1 MEYTINRSVKRPGL
15 IVGARTMFIQL
26 NDKGLYVI
34 CLGNA
39 TQTPRP
45 TNDLIVNLV
54 ADKAVDFFQN
64 RYEKKIRET
73 EARIKTE
80 SLDDL
85 AKGKLCYFIPTNEI
99 TFFKA
104 SIEPDSHLKIQ
115 MKGGKLNMKVYT
127 HPYYQQIA
135 ESIESLINKAK

>member
-73 EARIKTE
+73 EVRIKTE
-80 SLDDL
+80 SLDEL
-85 AKGKLCYFIPTNEI
+85 VKEKLCYFVPTNEI
-99 TFFKA
+99 TLFKA

-135 ESIESLINKAK
+135 ESIESLINKAR

>member
-1 MEYTINRSVKRPGL
+1 MEYTINRSIKRPGL

-26 NDKGLYVI
+26 NDQGLYVI

-39 TQTPRP
+39 TQSPKP
-45 TNDLIVNLV
+45 SNDLIVNFV

-73 EARIKTE
+73 EARIKSE
-80 SLDDL
+80 NLDDL
-85 AKGKLCYFIPTNEI
+85 AKGKLCYFIPLEQVTL
-99 TFFKA
+99 FKT
-104 SIEPDSHLKIQ
+104 SIEADSSLKIH

-127 HPYYQQIA
+127 HQYYKPIA
-135 ESIESLINKAK
+135 ESMQTLINKSK